1 MKNEITIYHNPR
13 CSKSRNAVC
22 FLDEMEL
29 PYAIENVH
37 VVEYLKNTLNKS
49 ELSDLL
55 KKIGIKA
62 EELIRKGEPD
72 YKENYK
78 GKTLS
83 ESDWIN
89 AMVKYPK
96 LIERPIVVFRD
107 KAVVARPKETINK
120 LFI

>member
-1 MKNEITIYHNPR
+1 MKNKITIYHNPR

-22 FLDEMEL
+22 FIDEIKL
-29 PYAIENVH
+29 PSTIENVH
-37 VVEYLKNTLNKS
+37 VVEYLKNTFNKA
-49 ELSDLL
+49 ELTDLL
-55 KKIGIKA
+55 KKLGMTA
-62 EELIRKGEPD
+62 EELVRKGESD

-89 AMVKYPK
+89 VMLKFPK
-96 LIERPIVVFRD
+96 LIERPIIVFGD
-107 KAVVARPKETINK
+107 KAVVARPTGKINE

>member
-1 MKNEITIYHNPR
+1 
-13 CSKSRNAVC
+13 
-22 FLDEMEL
+22 MEL

-62 EELIRKGEPD
+62 EELVRKGEPD